1 MEGRGLVCMWNYST
15 SYGKIRVL
23 ALFLLLLLLFASPAS
38 GSCETPL
45 ETKSFMTVQIEQWNG
60 LKQQISVSEMKLL
73 AAQEQLQMLK
83 RPSGELRTLLL
94 QAQEQLRL
102 AQSEAKK
109 SQTELQGAKQH
120 LQNAVRALE
129 ESEILSKT
137 LKTQIE
143 KERRV
148 HRRQLWQNRLWFMLG
163 GAVIAAVAK

>member
-1 MEGRGLVCMWNYST
+1 MWNYLT
-15 SYGKIRVL
+15 SYGKIRAL
-23 ALFLLLLLLFASPAS
+23 ALLLLLLLLFASPAS
-38 GSCETPL
+38 GSCETLP
-45 ETKSFMTVQIEQWNG
+45 ETKSFMTVPIEQWNG
-60 LKQQISVSEMKLL
+60 LKEQISVSEMKLL
-73 AAQEQLQMLK
+73 VVQEQLQMLK
-83 RPSGELRTLLL
+83 HPFGELRSLLL

-109 SQTELQGAKQH
+109 SQTELQNAKQH

-129 ESEILSKT
+129 ESETLSKT